1 MDRRTYDKFRQIV
14 YERSG
19 ISLGPGKEALV
30 ASRIGK
36 RLRALGLKDYV
47 SYLDFIAGDDSVGEI
62 GHLLDVISTHVTSF
76 FREPEHFDFISK
88 IASRWYENGRRTMRF
103 WTAACSTG
111 EEPYS
116 LAITLI
122 ESIGKRKADM
132 QILST
137 DISQEVLDLAK
148 VGKYSEEKIRDVN
161 PEYLDRYF
169 DRREDDGETVYEV
182 RRVVKNMI
190 SFARLNLAH
199 APFPMRGPFD
209 IIICRNVMIYFDNR
223 VRRQLLT
230 EIDRLLSPGGF
241 LIVGHAE
248 SLTGMISDFVPYK
261 PSIYVKD

>member
-47 SYLDFIAGDDSVGEI
+47 SYLDYIAGDDSVGEI

-88 IASRWYENGRRTMRF
+88 VVSRWYEGGRRTMRF

-116 LAITLI
+116 LAIAVI
-122 ESIGKRKADM
+122 ESVGRRRADM
-132 QILST
+132 QILAT
-137 DISQEVLDLAK
+137 DISQEVLDQAK
-148 VGKYSEEKIRDVN
+148 KGKYSEEKIRDVN

-182 RRVVKNMI
+182 RRVVKNII

-199 APFPMRGPFD
+199 ASFPMRGPFD

-223 VRRQLLT
+223 VRRQLLA

>member
-1 MDRRTYDKFRQIV
+1 MDRDTYDKFRQIV

-19 ISLGPGKEALV
+19 ISLGPSKEALV

-36 RLRALGLKDYV
+36 RLRALGMDDYV
-47 SYLDFIAGDDSVGEI
+47 SYLDFIAEDDTGREL
-62 GHLLDVISTHVTSF
+62 GHLLDAISTHVTSF
-76 FREPEHFDFISK
+76 FREPEHFDFVGK
-88 IASRWYENGRRTMRF
+88 AVARWFEGGQRTMRF

-122 ESIGKRKADM
+122 ESIGRRRADI
-132 QILST
+132 QILAT
-137 DISQEVLDLAK
+137 DLSQEVIDQARR
-148 VGKYSEEKIRDVN
+148 GIYGEEKIREVN
-161 PEYLDRYF
+161 PDYLDRYF
-169 DRREDDGETVYEV
+169 DRREEGEQAIYEV
-182 RRVVKNMI
+182 RRVVKNII

-199 APFPMRGPFD
+199 TPFPMRGPFD

-223 VRRQLLT
+223 VRRQLLA
-230 EIDRLLSPGGF
+230 EIQRLLKPGGF

-248 SLTGMISDFVPYK
+248 SLTGMISDFVPFK